1 MNLFGNSKIRLEK
14 SSVLASNLLRSSTSL
29 IAIAA
34 GIWVSQARAE
44 TITISTAS
52 TVPVSSIVDPT
63 GTINVTQTGSVTTQS
78 GGNHAIQPYMS
89 PGLGAW
95 TVNVDGSVKVLDA
108 DNEVYGIWLRAG
120 GTVNVS
126 STGKVEG
133 SRKGVV
139 IEGGTANVQ
148 NDGLISGSRI
158 AVHVLAGGTVENRNT
173 MLGGVV
179 FATSATPGSFVNKG
193 NVSSNGGGFG
203 VIMNGGGSLDNSG
216 TVAFTNIGQ
225 GFWSQGNTTFTNSG
239 TYTAKGDSSFSTPVY
254 AVLLQNGNAVANNS
268 GIIEGRDVGLFV
280 SQGTADVTNSGTI
293 TATKVHAVALQTT
306 GAASFRQTAG
316 SLNGGT
322 HGLSVVTSGDTTV
335 SISGGSVTGGLS
347 SANGIGVRFG
357 GSGKTQ
363 MSVANASITGAAAA
377 IQGGTGSFDLSLLQ
391 GSIISGDVKL
401 GSGNSSL
408 KLETGASVEGN
419 IDAEAGTNT
428 LLLTGSGSG
437 SFQGNFLNFASA
449 QVDAAGGKWVLGGD
463 ATFVDGMELVNGSL
477 AVNGRLT
484 GNMTV
489 RTGARLGGTGTVGAT
504 TIDTGGVHA
513 PGNSIGTQTV
523 AGNYVN
529 HGALQIEATPEAAD
543 QVKVSGTVDI
553 AGATLD
559 LLMSPNAA
567 SSWNISNGPFTII
580 DNDSTDAVNGAF
592 GTVSKNLLFLD
603 EKLDYAGGDGN
614 DVTLELVRNDIGF
627 AEVGITPNQRA
638 VAGAI
643 DSIGLGNPLWNAVAL
658 QGDAEA
664 TRAAFDQLTGEI
676 HASAKT
682 ALVNDT
688 RLVLDAINERL
699 RAAFSGNGA
708 TASLP
713 VMAFGEGGPELAPA
727 ATDRFAAWGTAIGS
741 WGHGEADGVA
751 TLKRS
756 TGGVVVGVDGSVF
769 EAWRVGAIAAYSHT
783 NFDVKDRAS
792 SGDSENYTLGLYGGT
807 QWNQFSLRTGA
818 TYAWHNIEADRTV
831 VFPGFADSLQAKYG
845 AGTFHVFGEASYR
858 VDTIPAAFEPFA
870 NLSHVS
876 LHTDAYSEGGGAGA
890 LHAEGQTTQATF
902 TTLGLRA
909 STGFDLSGTRAT
921 ARGTIGWRH
930 AYGDTIPLSTFVF
943 GGSDA
948 FAIQGVPIAR
958 DAAVVE
964 AAIDL
969 NLTDDA
975 VFGVTYSGQLASG
988 GQDHAFGARV
998 GVKF

>member
-1 MNLFGNSKIRLEK
+1 
-14 SSVLASNLLRSSTSL
+14 L

-34 GIWVSQARAE
+34 GIWVSQAQAE
-44 TITISTAS
+44 TITISAAT
-52 TVPVSSIVDPT
+52 TVPVSSVVDPT
-63 GTINVTQTGSVTTQS
+63 GTVNVTQTGSVTTQS

-120 GTVNVS
+120 GTVNVG

-139 IEGGTANVQ
+139 IEGGMTNVQ
-148 NDGLISGSRI
+148 NDGLIAGSRI

-179 FATSATPGSFVNKG
+179 FATSATPGNFVNKG
-193 NVSSNGGGFG
+193 NVSSDGGGYG
-203 VIMNGGGSLDNSG
+203 VIMNAGGSIDNSG
-216 TVAFTNIGQ
+216 TIAFTNIGQ
-225 GFWSQGNTTFTNSG
+225 GFWSHGNITFTNSG
-239 TYTAKGDSSFSTPVY
+239 TYTAKGDSSFSSPIY
-254 AVLLQNGNAVANNS
+254 AVLLQNGNAVADNS
-268 GIIEGRDVGLFV
+268 GAIEGRDVGLFV

-293 TATKVHAVALQTT
+293 TATNVHAVALQTT
-306 GAASFRQTAG
+306 GAASFKQTAG
-316 SLNGGT
+316 ALNGGT
-322 HGLSVVTSGDTTV
+322 HGLSVVTAGDTTV

-363 MSVANASITGAAAA
+363 MSVAHASISGAAAA

-391 GSIISGDVKL
+391 GSVIGGDVKL

-408 KLETGASVEGN
+408 KLETGASVDGD

-437 SFQGNFLNFASA
+437 SFQGNLLNFASA
-449 QVDAAGGKWVLGGD
+449 RVDAAGGKWVLGGD
-463 ATFVDGMELVNGSL
+463 AAFVDGMELVNGSL
-477 AVNGRLT
+477 AVNGSLT
-484 GNMTV
+484 GNVIV
-489 RTGARLGGTGTVGAT
+489 RTGATLGGTGTVGAT
-504 TIDTGGVHA
+504 TIDAGGVHA

-523 AGNYVN
+523 AGNYAN
-529 HGALQIEATPEAAD
+529 HGALQIEATPDAAD
-543 QVKVSGTVDI
+543 QVEVSGTVDI
-553 AGATLD
+553 SGATLD

-567 SSWNISNGPFTII
+567 SSWNISNGPFIII
-580 DNDSTDAVNGAF
+580 DNDDTDAVTGVFGA
-592 GTVSKNLLFLD
+592 VNRNLLFLD

-643 DSIGLGNPLWNAVAL
+643 DSIGLGNPLWNAIAL
-658 QGDAEA
+658 QDDPEA

-682 ALVNDT
+682 ALINDT
-688 RLVLDAINERL
+688 RLVIDAIDERL
-699 RAAFSGNGA
+699 RTAFSANDA
-708 TASLP
+708 TASTP

-727 ATDRFAAWGTAIGS
+727 TTDRFAAWGATIGS
-741 WGHGEADGVA
+741 WGRGEAAGIA

-756 TGGVVVGVDGSVF
+756 TGGVVVGVDGSAF

-792 SGDSENYTLGLYGGT
+792 SGASDNYTLGLYGGT
-807 QWNQFSLRTGA
+807 QGNQVSLRVGA
-818 TYAWHNIEADRTV
+818 TYAWHNIETDRMV
-831 VFPGFADSLQAKYG
+831 AFPGFVDSLQAKYG
-845 AGTFHVFGEASYR
+845 AGTFHAFGEASYR
-858 VDTIPAAFEPFA
+858 VDTVSAAFEPFA

-876 LHTDAYSEGGGAGA
+876 LHTDAYSESGGASA
-890 LHAEGQTTQATF
+890 LHAEGQTTDATF

-909 STGFDLSGTRAT
+909 STGFDLSGMRAM
-921 ARGTIGWRH
+921 AHGTIGWRH
-930 AYGDTIPLSTFVF
+930 AYGDTVPLSTFNF

-948 FAIQGVPIAR
+948 FVIEGAPIAR

-975 VFGVTYSGQLASG
+975 VFGLTYNGQLASG

>member
-1 MNLFGNSKIRLEK
+1 MNLFGNSKIRLAK
-14 SSVLASNLLRSSTSL
+14 NSVLASRLFRSSASL
-29 IAIAA
+29 ITIATGLWA
-34 GIWVSQARAE
+34 SQTQAE

-108 DNEVYGIWLRAG
+108 DNEVYGVWLRAG

-139 IEGGTANVQ
+139 IEGGAANVQ
-148 NDGLISGSRI
+148 NDGLIAGSRI

-179 FATSATPGSFVNKG
+179 FATSATPGNFINKG
-193 NVSSNGGGFG
+193 NVSGNGGGFG

-225 GFWSQGNTTFTNSG
+225 GFWSQGNITFTNSG
-239 TYTAKGDSSFSTPVY
+239 TYTAKGDSSFSTPIY

-268 GIIEGRDVGLFV
+268 GTIEGRDVGLFV

-293 TATKVHAVALQTT
+293 TATNVHAVALQTT
-306 GAASFRQTAG
+306 GAASFKQTAG
-316 SLNGGT
+316 ALNGGT

-347 SANGIGVRFG
+347 SAAGIGVRFG

-377 IQGGTGSFDLSLLQ
+377 IQGGTRSFDLSLLQ

-408 KLETGASVEGN
+408 KLETGASVEGD
-419 IDAEAGTNT
+419 IDAEAGANT

-437 SFQGNFLNFASA
+437 SFQGDFLNFASA

-463 ATFVDGMELVNGSL
+463 ATFVNGMEVVSGSL
-477 AVNGRLT
+477 AVNGSLT
-484 GNMTV
+484 GNVTV

-529 HGALQIEATPEAAD
+529 HGTLQIEATPDAAD
-543 QVKVSGTVDI
+543 QVKVSGTVEI
-553 AGATLD
+553 TGATLE

-580 DNDSTDAVNGAF
+580 DNDNTDAVTGVFGA
-592 GTVSKNLLFLD
+592 VSKNLLFLD

-614 DVTLELVRNDIGF
+614 DVTLELVRNDVQFG
-627 AEVGITPNQRA
+627 EVGITPNQRA
-638 VAGAI
+638 VAGAV
-643 DSIGLGNPLWNAVAL
+643 DSLGSGNPLWNAIAL
-658 QGDAEA
+658 QTDVEA
-664 TRAAFDQLTGEI
+664 TRDAFDQLTGEI

-682 ALVNDT
+682 ALINDS

-699 RAAFSGNGA
+699 RAAFSETGA
-708 TASLP
+708 TVPLP

-727 ATDRFAAWGTAIGS
+727 TTDRFAAWSTAIGS
-741 WGHGEADGVA
+741 WGRADGDGVA
-751 TLKRS
+751 PLKRS
-756 TGGVVVGVDGSVF
+756 TGGVVVGVDGSAF

-807 QWNQFSLRTGA
+807 QWNRFGLRAGA
-818 TYAWHNIEADRTV
+818 TYTWHNIETGRTV
-831 VFPGFADSLQAKYG
+831 AFLGFADSLQAKYG
-845 AGTFHVFGEASYR
+845 AGTFHTFGEAGYR
-858 VDTIPAAFEPFA
+858 VDTGPAAFEPFA
-870 NLSHVS
+870 NLSYAS
-876 LHTDAYSEGGGAGA
+876 LHTDAYSESGGAGA
-890 LHAEGQTTQATF
+890 LHAKRQTTQATF

-909 STGFDLSGTRAT
+909 STGFDLSGMRAT
-921 ARGTIGWRH
+921 AHGTVGWRH
-930 AYGDTIPLSTFVF
+930 AYGDTIPLSTFTF

-948 FAIQGVPIAR
+948 FAIEGVPIAR
-958 DAAVVE
+958 DVAVVE

-988 GQDHAFGARV
+988 AQDHAFGARV